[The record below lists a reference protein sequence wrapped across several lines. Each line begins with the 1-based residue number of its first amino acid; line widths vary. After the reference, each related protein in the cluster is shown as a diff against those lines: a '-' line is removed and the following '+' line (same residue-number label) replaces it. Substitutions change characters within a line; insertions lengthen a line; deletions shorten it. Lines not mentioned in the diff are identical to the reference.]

1 MNMHVDNQQHREE
14 TPLKIKDIQLAA
26 TAFTGRDLIRDTVEK
41 IVFIGRSNVGKSSFI
56 NKILNRKKI
65 ARTSSK
71 PGKTVSI
78 NYYLINRMCYFVD
91 LPGYGYAK
99 ISKKESQR
107 VRSLISTFFETVEN
121 VKLVVL
127 LIDSRRGFSDSDL
140 EILPKIINKGLK
152 LLTVLT
158 KSDKLRNSE
167 LVIQKEKLQNKFGL
181 KVIAFSIKSTD
192 NDQREEI
199 LKFLNK
205 AIME

>member
-1 MNMHVDNQQHREE
+1 MKTEQDNLD
-14 TPLKIKDIQLAA
+14 TPLKIRDIQLAA
-26 TAFTGRDLIRDTVEK
+26 TAFNVKDLIRDDIGK

-56 NKILNRKKI
+56 NKILNRKNV

-78 NYYLINRMCYFVD
+78 NYYLINQSVYFVD

-99 ISKKESQR
+99 ISRKESQR
-107 VRSLISTFFETVEN
+107 VQMLISDFFEKVKN

-127 LIDSRRGFSDSDL
+127 LIDSRRGFMASDL
-140 EILPKIINKGLK
+140 EILSKIINKEFK

-158 KSDKLRNSE
+158 KSDKLRTSE
-167 LVIQKEKLQNKFGL
+167 LVIQREHLQNKFGL
-181 KVIAFSIKSTD
+181 KVITFSIKSADIDT
-192 NDQREEI
+192 REEI

>member
-1 MNMHVDNQQHREE
+1 MMRTEIEQDQAVS
-14 TPLKIKDIQLAA
+14 PLKIKDIQLAA
-26 TAFTGRDLIRDTVEK
+26 TAFSGKDLIGDTMEK

-56 NKILNRKKI
+56 NKILNRKNV

-78 NYYLINRMCYFVD
+78 NYYLINRVCYFVD

-99 ISKKESQR
+99 ISKKESER
-107 VRSLISTFFETVEN
+107 VRKLISTFFETVKN

-127 LIDSRRGFSDSDL
+127 LIDSRRGFLSSDL
-140 EILPKIINKGLK
+140 EILSKIINKGLK
-152 LLTVLT
+152 MLTVLT

-167 LVIQKEKLQNKFGL
+167 LVIQKENLQNKFGL
-181 KVIAFSIKSTD
+181 KVITFSIKSAE
-192 NDQREEI
+192 NDKREEI

>member
-1 MNMHVDNQQHREE
+1 MMRTESEQDQEV

-26 TAFTGRDLIRDTVEK
+26 TAFSGRDLIGDTMEK

-56 NKILNRKKI
+56 NKILNRKNV

-78 NYYLINRMCYFVD
+78 NYYLINRVCYFVD

-99 ISKKESQR
+99 ISKKESDR
-107 VRSLISTFFETVEN
+107 VRKLISTFFETVKN

-127 LIDSRRGFSDSDL
+127 LIDSRRGFLESDL
-140 EILPKIINKGLK
+140 EILSKIINKGLK
-152 LLTVLT
+152 MLTVLT

-167 LVIQKEKLQNKFGL
+167 LVIQKENLQKKFGL
-181 KVIAFSIKSTD
+181 KVITFSIKSAD
-192 NDQREEI
+192 NDKREEI

>member
-1 MNMHVDNQQHREE
+1 MNAEQDKVN

-26 TAFTGRDLIRDTVEK
+26 TAFNVKDLIRDDTGK

-56 NKILNRKKI
+56 NKVLNRKNV

-78 NYYLINRMCYFVD
+78 NYYLINQSVYFVD

-99 ISKKESQR
+99 ISKTESQR
-107 VRSLISTFFETVEN
+107 VKTLISDFFEKVKN

-127 LIDSRRGFSDSDL
+127 LIDSRRGFLDSDL
-140 EILPKIINKGLK
+140 EILSKIINKEFK

-158 KSDKLRNSE
+158 KSDKLRTSE
-167 LVIQKEKLQNKFGL
+167 LVIQREHLQNKYGL
-181 KVIAFSIKSTD
+181 KVIAYSIKSAD
-192 NDQREEI
+192 LDKREEI

>member
-1 MNMHVDNQQHREE
+1 MNTDKEQNKEE

-26 TAFTGRDLIRDTVEK
+26 TAFTARDLIRDEMSK

-78 NYYLINRMCYFVD
+78 NYFLINQMCYFVD

-107 VRSLISTFFETVEN
+107 VRTLISSFFETVEN

-127 LIDSRRGFSDSDL
+127 LIDSRRGFLPSDL
-140 EILPKIINKGLK
+140 EILSKIINKGLK
-152 LLTVLT
+152 MLTVLT

-167 LVIQKEKLQNKFGL
+167 LVIQKEKLQNQFGL
-181 KVIAFSIKSTD
+181 KVITFSIKSAD

-199 LKFLNK
+199 MKFLNK